1 MACDWSSIV
10 RSEGRKASASSQTMS
25 HVEQVA
31 MDNESE
37 GVYVRVVM
45 ENLPTLARRPAK
57 RAAGPKTGKV
67 SRPYNHAVYGI
78 HP

>member
-1 MACDWSSIV
+1 MACDWLSIV
-10 RSEGRKASASSQTMS
+10 RSEGRKASASSQTTS

-37 GVYVRVVM
+37 GVYVRAVM

-57 RAAGPKTGKV
+57 AGGGPQKGKV
-67 SRPYNHAVYGI
+67 SRPYYHAVYGI
-78 HP
+78 HT